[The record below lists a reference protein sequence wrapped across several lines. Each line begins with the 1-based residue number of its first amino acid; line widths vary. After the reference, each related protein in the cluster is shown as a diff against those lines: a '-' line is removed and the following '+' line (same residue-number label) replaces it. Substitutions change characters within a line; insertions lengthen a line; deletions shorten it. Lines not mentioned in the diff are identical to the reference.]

1 MKKTLPFFSNLIP
14 EQREQPPS
22 DDSLSSREP
31 RSTLASPQPR
41 QPTSPHPGPDPSS
54 APPARLCLSL
64 SSRSFPS
71 SLDSTSS
78 YLTLC
83 LGLPPLL
90 GFPSLPVGLSVFHS
104 VLWHWIAKSESTEG
118 HSLDSAV
125 CILKLRDSGRKIMMA
140 LFMSLSERRR

>member
-31 RSTLASPQPR
+31 RSTLASPQPW

-54 APPARLCLSL
+54 ACSPLSFSFL
-64 SSRSFPS
+64 SFLPV
-71 SLDSTSS
+71 LA
-78 YLTLC
+78 
-83 LGLPPLL
+83 GLYVFMLNAL
-90 GFPSLPVGLSVFHS
+90 FRFTFAAGFPSLPVVLSVFHS

-125 CILKLRDSGRKIMMA
+125 CILKHRDSGRKIMMA